1 VPGHPTGALIC
12 RYSSS
17 SLGARGEPPR
27 LAGALEVGK
36 QDAINHLVGE
46 LNALPPPPQIAQ
58 SCPDFKGP
66 SSLIVFRYHDASQAR
81 VLIAY
86 NGCAHVSNGHIERA
100 GDGLHRIS
108 ETHWPDEGLL

>member
-1 VPGHPTGALIC
+1 M
-12 RYSSS
+12 
-17 SLGARGEPPR
+17 
-27 LAGALEVGK
+27 
-36 QDAINHLVGE
+36 INHLVGE

-58 SCPDFKGP
+58 CPDFNGR
-66 SSLIVFRYHDASQAR
+66 SSLMVFRYHDASQAR

-86 NGCAHVSNGHIERA
+86 NRCAHVSNGHIERA

>member
-1 VPGHPTGALIC
+1 V
-12 RYSSS
+12 
-17 SLGARGEPPR
+17 
-27 LAGALEVGK
+27 
-36 QDAINHLVGE
+36 INHLVGE

-58 SCPDFKGP
+58 SCPDFNGP
-66 SSLIVFRYHDASQAR
+66 SSLIVFRYHDARQAR

-100 GDGLHRIS
+100 GGGLHRIS